1 MKNHALEHFRRP
13 PEPLNCAQSVLYA
26 YHKASGD
33 TTISLLDMKTFGGG
47 RAPGGVCGAL
57 HAVCTATPDKAER
70 LKTRFAE
77 KTGSVLCKEMRKASQ
92 HPCEVC
98 VSEAAQ
104 LLENELGLNR
114 SKVPND
120 P

>member
-1 MKNHALEHFRRP
+1 
-13 PEPLNCAQSVLYA
+13 V
-26 YHKASGD
+26 
-33 TTISLLDMKTFGGG
+33 
-47 RAPGGVCGAL
+47 
-57 HAVCTATPDKAER
+57 TPDKAER

-77 KTGSVLCKEMRKASQ
+77 KTGSVLCKEMRKANQ
-92 HPCEVC
+92 HPCEVR

-104 LLENELGLNR
+104 LLENELGLNS